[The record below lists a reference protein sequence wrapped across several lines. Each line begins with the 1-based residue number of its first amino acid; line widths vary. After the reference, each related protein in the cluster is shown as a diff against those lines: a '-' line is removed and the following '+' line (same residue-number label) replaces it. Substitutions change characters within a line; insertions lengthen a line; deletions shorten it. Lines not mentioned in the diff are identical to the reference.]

1 MIKLKKNIHKMEQH
15 SRCECIGIV
24 GNPVSIT
31 GDLIEEHVTAWKVS
45 VFGIFLVRI
54 FPYSDWIRRDAS
66 YLSVFSPNAGN
77 AEQKN
82 SEYGQKLAKN
92 SENWLQ
98 RIWWI
103 HFGFQIELQ
112 YLNERIIRISVSTS
126 YSSDL
131 FRGII
136 EFYIELYTFLQ

>member
-1 MIKLKKNIHKMEQH
+1 MWMHWN
-15 SRCECIGIV
+15 S
-24 GNPVSIT
+24 
-31 GDLIEEHVTAWKVS
+31 WKSCKHHGRPYRGARHCVKS
-45 VFGIFLVRI
+45 VRI
-54 FPYSDWIRRDAS
+54 WNISGPYSDWIRRDAS